1 MKHASVSTKVTYSVE
16 KISCEYISL
25 AAVGIVFTTLL
36 IKLKQKYLLQEFQ

>member
-16 KISCEYISL
+16 KIPREYISL